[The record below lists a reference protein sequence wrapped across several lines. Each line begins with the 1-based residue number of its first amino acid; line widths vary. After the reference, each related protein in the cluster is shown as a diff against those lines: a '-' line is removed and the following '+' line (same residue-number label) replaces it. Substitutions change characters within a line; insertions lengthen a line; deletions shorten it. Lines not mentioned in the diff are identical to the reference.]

1 MSNPK
6 SATNQVKSVDESD
19 ANQNQM
25 QSEDLL
31 SLNIE
36 QIRKIQEMEKQLEF
50 WKNKVSVIY

>member
-50 WKNKVSVIY
+50 WKNKVSIID